1 MKVIERENIS
11 ELVGHQTE
19 ASDWLEIT
27 QSQVNQ
33 FADCTFDHQFIHID
47 EERAKSTPFGGTIA
61 HGFLSLS
68 LLSHFLGQIGIVIN
82 GAHTFINYG
91 LDSVRFLAPVRV
103 GKRVRAQAVI
113 ESIDEKN
120 PGQFV
125 VRYNISVEIEDEDKP
140 ALVATF
146 ITMQI
151 LS

>member
-91 LDSVRFLAPVRV
+91 LDGVRFLAPVRV
-103 GKRVRAQAVI
+103 GKRVRSQAVI

-125 VRYNISVEIEDEDKP
+125 VRYNVTVEIEDEDKP
-140 ALVATF
+140 ALVANF